1 MKEFRIYV
9 PNKVD
14 GVLYDQ
20 PCTACSTQHKCEQWQ
35 ADNWTCHRKTTPPM
49 HLNRTQTPTFIW
61 GDKLNHS
68 SLNPPPGVN
77 TATSAAHEAGD
88 ESGYTDVTGDGISTA
103 DCSGHSVIDQTGLEE
118 ELRELAKESRSS
130 SLLTGIDIQIE
141 SIEEIVQDAHPSTYK
156 KNIQNVKLRLPIP
169 NDDKPKCVL
178 YGNEIQTSRTH
189 ISLPS
194 ERTVLAQLLRSDCCY
209 NYRKEVFTSCAATV
223 TVALIRDGTKM
234 EQLRK
239 RLSTSQPIPMKL
251 EVRPSS
257 SNRATSQ
264 RLKTIHQWINRQAYH
279 KPSTHIFPRRLR
291 QEEHNLPSN
300 RAAPVNQSLE

>member
-35 ADNWTCHRKTTPPM
+35 ADNWTCHQCALSSIHCSHSGRKTTPPM
-49 HLNRTQTPTFIW
+49 HLNRTQIPTFIW

-68 SLNPPPGVN
+68 SLNPPPGVS

-130 SLLTGIDIQIE
+130 SLLTGIDIHIE

-156 KNIQNVKLRLPIP
+156 KVRRHTK
-169 NDDKPKCVL
+169 
-178 YGNEIQTSRTH
+178 
-189 ISLPS
+189 
-194 ERTVLAQLLRSDCCY
+194 
-209 NYRKEVFTSCAATV
+209 
-223 TVALIRDGTKM
+223 ALK
-234 EQLRK
+234 
-239 RLSTSQPIPMKL
+239 
-251 EVRPSS
+251 
-257 SNRATSQ
+257 
-264 RLKTIHQWINRQAYH
+264 RQAH
-279 KPSTHIFPRRLR
+279 CLSSL
-291 QEEHNLPSN
+291 SN
-300 RAAPVNQSLE
+300 GT